1 VFAAARVLSYSNVLL
16 VELHQAAV
24 AGHVGDELPFGESA
38 RRNESIDGLEP
49 TTSDRYNHYQ
59 LVLVL

>member
-1 VFAAARVLSYSNVLL
+1 MFPL
-16 VELHQAAV
+16 VQLHQAAV

-38 RRNESIDGLEP
+38 LFSRNESIGGREP

-59 LVLVL
+59 LVLFL